1 MTGGLGLIPDETV
14 SQDVAQKMVYA
25 GVHARSFE
33 EASGF
38 CGELAELD
46 IQGRRIARFV
56 RKIGTER
63 VEQRDLETESWQAFT
78 SKQRAIRAV
87 EPPKCVAVSMDGGRL
102 QIRERLSAEAAAE
115 ASEES
120 PASETAEGSQAS
132 KAPEADCRE
141 KGKFWKEMKGGLLM
155 ELEAQSFDEDPHP
168 EIPEVFVDPKRMA
181 RLASE
186 VHGGAGGGSDAEREA
201 PEEDSSKEPYDS
213 PNILRRHVIAS
224 RRDVQSFG
232 PHLASEAWRLGF
244 MHAEK
249 GAFVGDGS
257 ETNWGVWRTYFP
269 RLTPIT
275 DFVHAI
281 CYVYQAVM
289 QNLPVDEGWDMYC
302 RMAQMLWSG
311 EPTEVLDGLRG
322 LQQKVGLPNP
332 GEAESSPRNH
342 LAAAI
347 RYLKNQQ
354 SRMRYAEYRQAGLPV
369 TSCHMESTIK
379 QINRRVKG
387 TEKFWSHDGG
397 EAILQLV
404 ADHLSDHT
412 PMDRFWTRREN
423 QATGVRRY
431 R

>member
-1 MTGGLGLIPDETV
+1 MPDETV
-14 SQDVAQKMVYA
+14 SQGVAKKMVYA

-33 EASGF
+33 ESSGF

-46 IQGRRIARFV
+46 IQGRRVGRLV
-56 RKIGTER
+56 KKIGTER
-63 VEQRDLETESWQAFT
+63 VEQRDLETESWQAFS
-78 SKQRAIRAV
+78 SKQRAICAV
-87 EPPKCVAVSMDGGRL
+87 SEPPKCVAVSMDGGRL
-102 QIRERLSAEAAAE
+102 QIRERVAAEAAV
-115 ASEES
+115 
-120 PASETAEGSQAS
+120 ETSQGSQTS
-132 KAPEADCRE
+132 GAPEADCSE

-155 ELEAQSFDEDPHP
+155 ELEALSFDEDPYP

-181 RLASE
+181 RLACE
-186 VHGGAGGGSDAEREA
+186 VHGGACGGSGPEGEA
-201 PEEDSSKEPYDS
+201 PEENSSKEPYCS

-224 RRDVQSFG
+224 RRDVKSFG

-244 MHAEK
+244 GHAEK

-275 DFVHAI
+275 DFVHAV
-281 CYVYQAVM
+281 CYLYQAVM
-289 QNLPVDEGWDMYC
+289 QNLPVGEGWDLYC
-302 RMAQMLWSG
+302 RTAQMLWSG
-311 EPTEVLDGLRG
+311 EPAEVLDGLLG

-332 GEAESSPRNH
+332 DEPESSPRNH

-354 SRMRYAEYRQAGLPV
+354 SRMRYAEYRQAGLPI

-387 TEKFWSHDGG
+387 TEKFWSEDGG
-397 EAILQLV
+397 EAILQLA
-404 ADHLSDHT
+404 ADYLSDHS
-412 PMDRFWTRREN
+412 PLDGFWTRREN
-423 QATGVRRY
+423 QADGVRRH

>member
-1 MTGGLGLIPDETV
+1 MTSGLGLIPDETV

-33 EASGF
+33 ESSGF
-38 CGELAELD
+38 CRKLAELD

-87 EPPKCVAVSMDGGRL
+87 AEPPKCVAVSMDGGRL
-102 QIRERLSAEAAAE
+102 QIRERLPAEAAAE
-115 ASEES
+115 TSEGSLASEE
-120 PASETAEGSQAS
+120 
-132 KAPEADCRE
+132 APGTDCSE

-155 ELEAQSFDEDPHP
+155 ELETQSFDEDPHA

-181 RLASE
+181 RLACE
-186 VHGGAGGGSDAEREA
+186 VHGGPSGGSASEREP
-201 PEEDSSKEPYDS
+201 PEEDLTEEPYDS

-224 RRDVQSFG
+224 RREVKLFG

-257 ETNWGVWRTYFP
+257 ETNWGVWRAYFP
-269 RLTPIT
+269 RFTPIT
-275 DFVHAI
+275 DFVHAV
-281 CYVYQAVM
+281 CYLYQAIM
-289 QNLPVDEGWDMYC
+289 QNLPVDEGWDLYC

-311 EPTEVLDGLRG
+311 EPAEVLDGLLG

-332 GEAESSPRNH
+332 DEPESSPRNH

-354 SRMRYAEYRQAGLPV
+354 SRMRYAEYRQAGLPI

-404 ADHLSDHT
+404 ADHLSDHS
-412 PMDRFWTRREN
+412 PLERFWTRREN
-423 QATGVRRY
+423 EADGVRRH

>member
-1 MTGGLGLIPDETV
+1 MTGSLGLIPDETV

-33 EASGF
+33 ESSGF
-38 CGELAELD
+38 CRELAELD
-46 IQGRRIARFV
+46 IPGRRIARLV

-63 VEQRDLETESWQAFT
+63 VEQRDVETESWQAFT
-78 SKQRAIRAV
+78 SKQRAICAV
-87 EPPKCVAVSMDGGRL
+87 AEPPKCVAVSMDGGRL
-102 QIRERLSAEAAAE
+102 QIRERLPAEAAG
-115 ASEES
+115 
-120 PASETAEGSQAS
+120 ETSEGSRAS
-132 KAPEADCRE
+132 GARGTDCSE

-168 EIPEVFVDPKRMA
+168 EIPDLFVDPKRIA

-186 VHGGAGGGSDAEREA
+186 VHGGSCGGSAPERDG
-201 PEEDSSKEPYDS
+201 PEEDSLKESYRS

-224 RRDVQSFG
+224 RRDVKFFG

-244 MHAEK
+244 LHAEK

-257 ETNWGVWRTYFP
+257 ETNWGVWRAYFP
-269 RLTPIT
+269 RFTPIT
-275 DFVHAI
+275 DFVHAV
-281 CYVYQAVM
+281 CYLYQAIM
-289 QNLPVDEGWDMYC
+289 QNLPVDEGWDLYC
-302 RMAQMLWSG
+302 RTAQMLWSG
-311 EPTEVLDGLRG
+311 EPAEVLDGLLG
-322 LQQKVGLPNP
+322 LQQKVGLPNADEP
-332 GEAESSPRNH
+332 ESSPRNQ
-342 LAAAI
+342 LAAAV

-354 SRMRYAEYRQAGLPV
+354 SRMRYAEYRQAGLPI

-387 TEKFWSHDGG
+387 TEKFWSQDGG

-404 ADHLSDHT
+404 ADHLSDHS
-412 PMDRFWTRREN
+412 PLERFWTRREN
-423 QATGVRRY
+423 QATGVRRH

>member
-14 SQDVAQKMVYA
+14 SQGVAQKMVYA

-33 EASGF
+33 ESSGF

-46 IQGRRIARFV
+46 IQGRRIGRLV
-56 RKIGTER
+56 KKIGTER

-78 SKQRAIRAV
+78 SKQRAILAV
-87 EPPKCVAVSMDGGRL
+87 TEPPKSVAVSMDGGRL
-102 QIRERLSAEAAAE
+102 QIRERLAAEAAVE
-115 ASEES
+115 TSQRS
-120 PASETAEGSQAS
+120 PASEDAG
-132 KAPEADCRE
+132 ADCSD
-141 KGKFWKEMKGGLLM
+141 KGKFWREMKGGLLM
-155 ELEAQSFDEDPHP
+155 ELEALSFDEDPYP
-168 EIPEVFVDPKRMA
+168 EIPQVFVDPKRMS

-186 VHGGAGGGSDAEREA
+186 VHGGSSGGSDSKRE
-201 PEEDSSKEPYDS
+201 PSKEDSSKEPYDS

-224 RRDVQSFG
+224 RRDVQAFG
-232 PHLASEAWRLGF
+232 PHLASEAWRLGL
-244 MHAEK
+244 MHAET
-249 GAFVGDGS
+249 GGFVCDGS
-257 ETNWGVWRTYFP
+257 ETNWGVWRRYFP
-269 RLTPIT
+269 RFTPIT
-275 DFVHAI
+275 DFVHAV
-281 CYVYQAVM
+281 CYLYQAVM

-311 EPTEVLDGLRG
+311 ELEEVLDGLLG
-322 LQQKVGLPNP
+322 LQQKVGLPSSDEP
-332 GEAESSPRNH
+332 DSSPRNH

-347 RYLKNQQ
+347 RYLTNQQ

-387 TEKFWSHDGG
+387 TEKFWSEDGG

-412 PMDRFWTRREN
+412 PMDSFWTRREN
-423 QATGVRRY
+423 QADGVRRY
-431 R
+431 H

>member
-1 MTGGLGLIPDETV
+1 MTGSLGLIPDETV

-33 EASGF
+33 ESSGF
-38 CGELAELD
+38 CRELAELD

-78 SKQRAIRAV
+78 SKQRGICAV
-87 EPPKCVAVSMDGGRL
+87 AEPPKCVAVSMDGGRL
-102 QIRERLSAEAAAE
+102 QIRERRPAEAVAE
-115 ASEES
+115 TSR
-120 PASETAEGSQAS
+120 GSR
-132 KAPEADCRE
+132 APEAPGTDYSE

-155 ELEAQSFDEDPHP
+155 ELEAQSFEEDPHA

-181 RLASE
+181 RLACE
-186 VHGGAGGGSDAEREA
+186 VHGGSCGGPDADPEA
-201 PEEDSSKEPYDS
+201 PEEDSSKESYDS
-213 PNILRRHVIAS
+213 PNILQRHVIAS
-224 RRDVQSFG
+224 RREVKLFG

-257 ETNWGVWRTYFP
+257 ETNWGVWRAYFP
-269 RLTPIT
+269 RFTAIT
-275 DFVHAI
+275 DFVHAV
-281 CYVYQAVM
+281 CYLYQAIM
-289 QNLPVDEGWDMYC
+289 QNLPVDEGWDLYC
-302 RMAQMLWSG
+302 RTAQMLWSG
-311 EPTEVLDGLRG
+311 EPAEVLDGLLG

-332 GEAESSPRNH
+332 DERESSPRNH

-354 SRMRYAEYRQAGLPV
+354 NRMRYAEYRQAGLPI

-379 QINRRVKG
+379 QMNRRVKG

-404 ADHLSDHT
+404 ADHLSDHS
-412 PMDRFWTRREN
+412 PLDSFWTRREN
-423 QATGVRRY
+423 QADGVRRH

>member
-1 MTGGLGLIPDETV
+1 MTGGLGLVPDETV

-33 EASGF
+33 ESSGF
-38 CGELAELD
+38 CRELAELD

-78 SKQRAIRAV
+78 SKQRTIRAV
-87 EPPKCVAVSMDGGRL
+87 AAPPKCVAVSMDGGRL
-102 QIRERLSAEAAAE
+102 QIRERVAAGAV
-115 ASEES
+115 A
-120 PASETAEGSQAS
+120 ETAEGSQAS
-132 KAPEADCRE
+132 EAPDAACGE

-155 ELEAQSFDEDPHP
+155 ELEALSFDEDPYP

-181 RLASE
+181 RLACE
-186 VHGGAGGGSDAEREA
+186 VHGGAGGGSAPEQEV
-201 PEEDSSKEPYDS
+201 PEEDSVKEPYGS

-224 RRDVQSFG
+224 RRDVKSFG

>member
-1 MTGGLGLIPDETV
+1 MTGGLGLVPDETV

-33 EASGF
+33 ESSGF
-38 CGELAELD
+38 CRELAELD

-78 SKQRAIRAV
+78 SKQRTIRAV
-87 EPPKCVAVSMDGGRL
+87 AEPPKCVAVSMDGGRL
-102 QIRERLSAEAAAE
+102 QIRERVAAGAV
-115 ASEES
+115 A
-120 PASETAEGSQAS
+120 ETAEGSQAS
-132 KAPEADCRE
+132 EAPDAACGE

-155 ELEAQSFDEDPHP
+155 ELEALSFDEDPYP

-181 RLASE
+181 RLACE
-186 VHGGAGGGSDAEREA
+186 VHGGAGGGSAPEQEV
-201 PEEDSSKEPYDS
+201 PEEDSVKEPYGS

-224 RRDVQSFG
+224 RRDVKSFG

>member
-38 CGELAELD
+38 CRELAELD
-46 IQGRRIARFV
+46 IQGRRVGRFV

-78 SKQRAIRAV
+78 SKQRAICAV
-87 EPPKCVAVSMDGGRL
+87 AEPPKCVAVSMDGGRL
-102 QIRERLSAEAAAE
+102 QIRERRPAEPIAE
-115 ASEES
+115 TSEGS
-120 PASETAEGSQAS
+120 PASE
-132 KAPEADCRE
+132 APGTDCSE
-141 KGKFWKEMKGGLLM
+141 KGKFWREMKGGLLM
-155 ELEAQSFDEDPHP
+155 ELEALSFDEDPYP

-181 RLASE
+181 RLACE
-186 VHGGAGGGSDAEREA
+186 VHGGACGGSDAEREA
-201 PEEDSSKEPYDS
+201 PEEDSSKEPYGS
-213 PNILRRHVIAS
+213 PNVLRRHVIAS
-224 RRDVQSFG
+224 RREVKLFG

-257 ETNWGVWRTYFP
+257 ETNWGVWRAYFP
-269 RLTPIT
+269 RFTPIT
-275 DFVHAI
+275 DFVHAV
-281 CYVYQAVM
+281 CYVYQGIM
-289 QNLPVDEGWDMYC
+289 QNLPVDEGWDLYC
-302 RMAQMLWSG
+302 RTAQMLWSG
-311 EPTEVLDGLRG
+311 EPAEVLDGLLG

-332 GEAESSPRNH
+332 DEPESSPRNH

-347 RYLKNQQ
+347 RYLNNQQ
-354 SRMRYAEYRQAGLPV
+354 SRMRYAEYRQAGLPI

-387 TEKFWSHDGG
+387 TEKFWSDDGG

-404 ADHLSDHT
+404 ADHLSDHS
-412 PMDRFWTRREN
+412 PMERFWTRREN
-423 QATGVRRY
+423 QADGVRRH

>member
-14 SQDVAQKMVYA
+14 SQGVARKMVYA
-25 GVHARSFE
+25 GVHARSFKE
-33 EASGF
+33 SSGF
-38 CGELAELD
+38 CRELAELE
-46 IQGRRIARFV
+46 IQGRRIGRFV

-63 VEQRDLETESWQAFT
+63 VEQRDRETESWQAFT
-78 SKQRAIRAV
+78 PKQRGICAV
-87 EPPKCVAVSMDGGRL
+87 AEPPKCVAVSMDGGRL
-102 QIRERLSAEAAAE
+102 QIRQRVATEAVAETCE
-115 ASEES
+115 GSRASE
-120 PASETAEGSQAS
+120 
-132 KAPEADCRE
+132 APGTDRSE
-141 KGKFWKEMKGGLLM
+141 KGKFWREMKGGLLM
-155 ELEAQSFDEDPHP
+155 ELEAVSFDEDPHA

-181 RLASE
+181 RLACE
-186 VHGGAGGGSDAEREA
+186 VHGGGCGGSDAGREV
-201 PEEDSSKEPYDS
+201 PEEDSSQEPYDS
-213 PNILRRHVIAS
+213 PNILQRHVIAS
-224 RRDVQSFG
+224 RREVKLFG
-232 PHLASEAWRLGF
+232 PHLASEAWRLGL
-244 MHAEK
+244 MHAKK
-249 GAFVGDGS
+249 GAFVADGS

-275 DFVHAI
+275 DFVHAV
-281 CYVYQAVM
+281 CYVYQAIM
-289 QNLPVDEGWDMYC
+289 QNLPVDEGWDLYC

-311 EPTEVLDGLRG
+311 EPAEVLDGLLG

-332 GEAESSPRNH
+332 DEPESSPRNH

-354 SRMRYAEYRQAGLPV
+354 SRMRYAEYRQAGLPI

-404 ADHLSDHT
+404 ADHLSDYS
-412 PMDRFWTRREN
+412 PMDRYWTRREN
-423 QATGVRRY
+423 QADGVRRH